1 MIDGANE
8 VNRIKE
14 FASQSEREKFSFQN
28 QTDANQRE
36 LNRLNHEKNRIKNN
50 FEIEKLEMEEEAGML
65 KL

>member
-28 QTDANQRE
+28 QADAN
-36 LNRLNHEKNRIKNN
+36 
-50 FEIEKLEMEEEAGML
+50 
-65 KL
+65 